1 MTDVPYEKWVGRHQ
15 RMLIGGEWLPA
26 EGGRT
31 FPVINPATGERL
43 AEVPYAG
50 AAEAGR
56 AIESAQKAF
65 PAWAERPAAERAG
78 LLQRA
83 ADRLLA
89 DRERLARLLTAEAGK
104 PITEARGEI
113 VYTAGF
119 LQFAAEECKRIGGR
133 TIPASSPSKRLLTL
147 RHPIGVAAA
156 I

>member
-1 MTDVPYEKWVGRHQ
+1 MTDVPYAKWVARHQ
-15 RMLIGGEWLPA
+15 RMLIARECLPA

-31 FPVINPATGERL
+31 SPVITPATGERL

-65 PAWAERPAAERAG
+65 PGWAERPAAERAG

-104 PITEARGEI
+104 PIAQGRG
-113 VYTAGF
+113 GD
-119 LQFAAEECKRIGGR
+119 
-133 TIPASSPSKRLLTL
+133 
-147 RHPIGVAAA
+147 
-156 I
+156 

>member
-1 MTDVPYEKWVGRHQ
+1 MTDVPYAKWVGGHQ

-65 PAWAERPAAERAG
+65 PGWAARPAAERAG

-89 DRERLARLLTAEAGK
+89 DRERLPPPPPSPPTQ
-104 PITEARGEI
+104 PITQA
-113 VYTAGF
+113 
-119 LQFAAEECKRIGGR
+119 
-133 TIPASSPSKRLLTL
+133 
-147 RHPIGVAAA
+147 
-156 I
+156 

>member
-1 MTDVPYEKWVGRHQ
+1 MTDVPYAKWVRRPQ

-50 AAEAGR
+50 AAETGR

-65 PAWAERPAAERAG
+65 PGWAERPAAERAG
-78 LLQRA
+78 LLPPA
-83 ADRLLA
+83 AGRLLA

-104 PITEARGEI
+104 PIAAARG
-113 VYTAGF
+113 G
-119 LQFAAEECKRIGGR
+119 KRG
-133 TIPASSPSKRLLTL
+133 
-147 RHPIGVAAA
+147 
-156 I
+156 

>member
-1 MTDVPYEKWVGRHQ
+1 MTDVPYAKWVGRHQ

-65 PAWAERPAAERAG
+65 PGWAERPAAERAG

-89 DRERLARLLTAEAGK
+89 DREPLARLLLGAAGQA
-104 PITEARGEI
+104 TSA
-113 VYTAGF
+113 AG
-119 LQFAAEECKRIGGR
+119 
-133 TIPASSPSKRLLTL
+133 
-147 RHPIGVAAA
+147 
-156 I
+156 